1 MLTQTSAALAMIGS
15 VIDVESSC
23 AAFAKEMTL
32 GSVFSPFCKYF
43 ILAIALPWH
52 CSYIIWT
59 AGTAAT
65 ELYLYARVD
74 PKATN
79 FTAGNTL

>member
-1 MLTQTSAALAMIGS
+1 MKMNVVLTQTSAALAMIGS

-52 CSYIIWT
+52 CSYI
-59 AGTAAT
+59 
-65 ELYLYARVD
+65 L
-74 PKATN
+74 
-79 FTAGNTL
+79 